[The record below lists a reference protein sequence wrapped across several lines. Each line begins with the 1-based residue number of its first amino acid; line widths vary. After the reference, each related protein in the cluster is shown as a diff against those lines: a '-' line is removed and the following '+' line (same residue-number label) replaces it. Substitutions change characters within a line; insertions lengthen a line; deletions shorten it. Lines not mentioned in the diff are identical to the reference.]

1 MNLSEALNV
10 FGLSGD
16 LTEEIIK
23 QTYRKLAKQ
32 YHPDRNP
39 AGAHMMKM
47 VNAAFD
53 FIKANMNEINGY
65 HHEEDSAYDYCEKVN
80 EVLSKINIL
89 DGLIIEVIG
98 NWIWISGNTIEHRVI
113 LKELGCMFAGK
124 KKMWYYRPEEYKSS
138 NRKNLSID
146 EIRDLHGTTGTRK
159 TKSKKVL
166 QAA

>member
-16 LTEEIIK
+16 ITVELIK
-23 QTYRKLAKQ
+23 ITYRKLAKQ

-53 FIKANMNEINGY
+53 FIKANINEISGY
-65 HHEEDSAYDYCEKVN
+65 HHEQENAYNYSKEVN
-80 EVLSKINIL
+80 EVLNKITEL
-89 DGLIIEVIG
+89 EGLIIEIIG
-98 NWIWISGNTIEHRVI
+98 NWIWISGNTIEHRLI
-113 LKELGCMFAGK
+113 LKELNCMYAGK

-146 EIRDLHGTTGTRK
+146 EIRDLHGTSGTRK
-159 TKSKKVL
+159 TKDRKAL